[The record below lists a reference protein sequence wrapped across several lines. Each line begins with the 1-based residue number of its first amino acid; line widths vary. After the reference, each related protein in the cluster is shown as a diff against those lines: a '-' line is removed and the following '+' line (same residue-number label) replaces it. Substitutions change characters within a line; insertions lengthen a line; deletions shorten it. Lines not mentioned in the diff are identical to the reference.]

1 MERGNQD
8 DDVDGRAEITD
19 LEVTQRRKQDQRSR
33 IRDSRTAILCV
44 VALAIFT
51 DLVGKL
57 KGVLSNKL
65 DNHEI

>member
-8 DDVDGRAEITD
+8 DDVDGRAEIPD
-19 LEVTQRRKQDQRSR
+19 LEVSQRRKSS
-33 IRDSRTAILCV
+33 IRDSRTAVLCV

-57 KGVLSNKL
+57 KGVVSNKL